1 MPSTPPL
8 PQRPQPVRTGRSV
21 AIAILRYFPHGGLQR
36 IALDVALELE
46 RRGHHVRIF
55 TQEWKG
61 PRPGSQAD
69 TGGSLRVETVGTKGA
84 SNHGRAADFG
94 RRLASRLREEPA
106 DVVLGFDRLPGLDLY
121 FAGDP
126 CYSARIRRDRSRLH
140 RFLPRSRGFLALE
153 RAVFGVGQPPRVLL
167 MDGREQAV
175 IQREYGTEEE
185 RFRVLPPGFSATRS
199 RGSDAGEL
207 RARIRNE
214 LSVGDVFLSL
224 ALGSDFHRKGFDRAL
239 RALKAVNGS
248 GPEKAVLA
256 IAGSGDTRAMKTLA
270 AKLGVSNSVRW
281 LGARD
286 DVPALLQ
293 GADLLIHPCRSEP
306 AGMVLLEALSAGT
319 PVLTA
324 GAAGYA
330 PYVNESGAGE
340 VLSEPFQQEALTSA
354 WIRIMSTP
362 RAALQESAL
371 GYAKGL
377 VPEAMTAAVAE
388 EVEGA

>member
-1 MPSTPPL
+1 
-8 PQRPQPVRTGRSV
+8 V

-36 IALDVALELE
+36 IALDVAVELE
-46 RRGHHVRIF
+46 RRGHHVRVF

-61 PRPGSQAD
+61 PRPDSQPD
-69 TGGSLRVETVGTKGA
+69 TGGSLRVETLRTKGFG
-84 SNHGRAADFG
+84 NHGRAADFG
-94 RRLASRLREEPA
+94 RQLASRLREEPA

-126 CYSARIRRDRSRLH
+126 CYSARIRRDRSPLH
-140 RFLPRSRGFLALE
+140 RFMPRSCGFLALE
-153 RAVFGVGQPPRVLL
+153 RAVFGTGQRPRVLL
-167 MDGREQAV
+167 MDGREQAI
-175 IQREYGTEEE
+175 IQREYGTEDE

-199 RGSDAGEL
+199 RGSDADEL
-207 RARIRNE
+207 RARIREE
-214 LSVGDVFLSL
+214 LRVGDDFLGL
-224 ALGSDFHRKGFDRAL
+224 ALGSDFRRKGFDRAL
-239 RALKAVNGS
+239 RALKAVNNS
-248 GPEKAVLA
+248 GPGKAVLA
-256 IAGSGDTRAMKTLA
+256 IAGSGGQRSMKNLA
-270 AKLGVSNSVRW
+270 AGLGVSNSVRW

-293 GADLLIHPCRSEP
+293 GADLLVHPCRSEP

-319 PVLTA
+319 PVLVT

-330 PYVNESGAGE
+330 PYVQDSGAGE
-340 VLSEPFQQEALTSA
+340 VLSEPFQQEALASA

-362 RAALQESAL
+362 RAALQDSAL

-377 VPEAMTAAVAE
+377 VPGAMTAAVAE